1 MAATGERITVEQ
13 EDGNAPI
20 DWLLSRKLPHR
31 SRRFFR
37 KQLADGNVQ
46 IDGRVNKRLVRVRPG
61 QTITVAAA
69 AADAVAPPSEQL
81 PAQDLKLHVVYEDEH
96 IIVVAKPPGIVVQPM
111 ASQPRGTLL
120 NGVLHHMVA
129 RGECAAGDEVAAQG
143 LLQGVVHRL
152 DRDTSGIVIVAKN
165 LEASSTLSAMFKSRK
180 VSKTYLA
187 VTAGLPNPA
196 RCALEPADSGG
207 DGTGPYTIDAP
218 LYKRA
223 SGKMAVATPQQLQQQ
238 QQQQQTASAID
249 VKPALTRVKALPR
262 SAAAGGGSGSSSGS
276 GGLRALQVEI
286 TTGRQHQI
294 RAHLLHAGAPVIGD
308 VTYCAGGDA
317 GAARAAAA
325 ALGVARPLLHALSL
339 TLHHPV
345 TNARLVLVAP
355 LPADMW
361 RVLSDVVG
369 PDAARK
375 LPQLPAD
382 ADGAAA
388 AAAAA
393 AAAGAAAGVRAA
405 AAAAGGRGVRA
416 SAAAAAVSSGGA
428 RPSADGAAASK
439 RTRASAPG
447 ALKMAKPKVRVKDA
461 AAALNLAKLAQNAIG
476 PPSDK

>member
-1 MAATGERITVEQ
+1 MRSAPSLLISLGLLSSRSCSGFQSAHHGRSSLTPTSITSCSRCHRLGQSRRNVGPLRMAATGERITVEQ

-61 QTITVAAA
+61 QTITVSAAA
-69 AADAVAPPSEQL
+69 TNAVAPPSEQL

-96 IIVVAKPPGIVVQPM
+96 IIAVAKPPGIVVQPM

-129 RGECAAGDEVAAQG
+129 RGEVAAGDEVAAQG

-196 RCALEPADSGG
+196 RCAPEP
-207 DGTGPYTIDAP
+207 
-218 LYKRA
+218 
-223 SGKMAVATPQQLQQQ
+223 
-238 QQQQQTASAID
+238 
-249 VKPALTRVKALPR
+249 
-262 SAAAGGGSGSSSGS
+262 
-276 GGLRALQVEI
+276 
-286 TTGRQHQI
+286 
-294 RAHLLHAGAPVIGD
+294 
-308 VTYCAGGDA
+308 
-317 GAARAAAA
+317 
-325 ALGVARPLLHALSL
+325 
-339 TLHHPV
+339 
-345 TNARLVLVAP
+345 
-355 LPADMW
+355 
-361 RVLSDVVG
+361 
-369 PDAARK
+369 
-375 LPQLPAD
+375 
-382 ADGAAA
+382 

-393 AAAGAAAGVRAA
+393 AAAGAAAGVRGA

-439 RTRASAPG
+439 RTRASVPG

-476 PPSDK
+476 SPSDK